1 MYSVT
6 VEQMRKELG
15 LELLTPEI
23 NLEKR
28 KITDCDVN
36 RPALQLA
43 GYFDYF
49 DPTRLQIIGK
59 VEHGYLS
66 KMKVSER
73 SKRIKR
79 LMEYKDIPCIV
90 ICRKELEPFPCAIE
104 YAIENQI
111 PLLRSHLS
119 ASSFSAEVNRWLHKE
134 LAPRVSMHGV
144 LVDIFGEGV
153 LILGD
158 SGIGKSE
165 TALELIKRGH
175 RLVADDAVEIKKIS
189 EKMLIGSAPE
199 VIRHFIEVRGI
210 GIVDIKQIF
219 GVGAVKKGKN
229 IDMVIKLEP
238 WDQSKQYDRLG
249 IISEYTDILGIPV
262 VTNSIPIRPGRNI
275 AIICETAAINYRQKK
290 MGYNAGEA
298 LNERVMMHLEKL
310 KDQKDIESMD

>member
-6 VEQMRKELG
+6 VEQMRKHLD
-15 LELLTPEI
+15 LEVLTPEI
-23 NLEKR
+23 DLKKQ

-43 GYFDYF
+43 GYFDDF
-49 DPTRLQIIGK
+49 DPTRLQVIGK

-66 KMKVSER
+66 KMKEKER
-73 SKRIKR
+73 MKRVKA
-79 LMEYKDIPCIV
+79 LMSYEEIPCIV
-90 ICRKELEPFPCAIE
+90 LCREELEPFPCAFE
-104 YAIENQI
+104 CAKKNQI
-111 PLLRSHLS
+111 PILRSKLS
-119 ASSFSAEVNRWLHKE
+119 ASSFVAEVNRWLHME
-134 LAPRVSMHGV
+134 LAPRISMHGV

-153 LILGD
+153 LIIGD

-189 EKMLIGSAPE
+189 EKMLVGSAPE

-229 IDMVIKLEP
+229 IDMVINLEP
-238 WDQSKQYDRLG
+238 WDQEKQYDRLG
-249 IISEYTDILGIPV
+249 ITNEYTDILGIKV
-262 VTNSIPIRPGRNI
+262 VTNSIPIRPGRNV

-290 MGYNAGEA
+290 MGYNAGLA
-298 LNERVMMHLEKL
+298 LHDRVMEHLEKV
-310 KDQKDIESMD
+310 KDQTEIESS